1 MTVLVVMMSL
11 NKFIRQFSR
20 IPFDAETHIID
31 VNNNSRIPCTLLDIS
46 LNGALIQLP
55 TSESIQSDNNYK
67 LEVQLGSEHEEELCL
82 HMDVRVTHIKDDHI
96 GLQIEAMDI
105 DTASHLHRIIE
116 LNTGDPDILE
126 RELAELIKQHE
137 NEAAGQN

>member
-1 MTVLVVMMSL
+1 MSL
-11 NKFIRQFSR
+11 NKFVRQFSR
-20 IPFDAETHIID
+20 IPFDAETHIIN
-31 VNNNSRIPCTLLDIS
+31 VENNMRMLCTLLDIS

-55 TSESIQSDNNYK
+55 SSEFVKSDNNYK
-67 LEVQLGSEHEEELCL
+67 LELQLGSEHEEELCL
-82 HMDVRVTHIKDDHI
+82 HMDVRVSHIKEDHI
-96 GLQIEAMDI
+96 GLHIEKMDI

-137 NEAAGQN
+137 SGAASQV

>member
-1 MTVLVVMMSL
+1 MSL

-20 IPFDAETHIID
+20 IPFDAESHIIN
-31 VNNNSRIPCTLLDIS
+31 VKNNLRMPCSLLDIS
-46 LNGALIQLP
+46 LNGVLIQLP
-55 TSESIQSDNNYK
+55 SSESVQPGDNYK
-67 LEVQLGSEHEEELCL
+67 LELQLGSEHKEELCL
-82 HMDVRVTHIKDDHI
+82 HMDVRVSHIKDDHI
-96 GLQIEAMDI
+96 GLQIEKMDI

-137 NEAAGQN
+137 SGAASQV